1 MRRLKIGIRSQL
13 IIIVCFASL
22 FSLLILG
29 IVTGIYFS
37 VNLKNLRLERL
48 LVISQLK
55 RTQVQQAIQYI
66 AYQVMTVSEIDS
78 LTVPLSNYR
87 AGNNSKT
94 VFSEAQNYLQQ
105 YVLSTDSFISA
116 RLYDLDL
123 QVVASSFDNMTL
135 ISDSAQDVVY
145 PLRQNASIPQVLDT
159 QSGLFF
165 TGPIANNS
173 ENFNSM
179 YFMGITVPVL
189 SNSSIILSQPSIS
202 GYLTIIAS
210 AESIRSALNSTSEDD
225 YQAMAVEPVYGDPQQ
240 GIDNLQQ
247 NTYNGANQVIG
258 FKLVFPVQDSLLEAG
273 AIYNINSSSSM
284 KTALASNSGTA
295 TSVKSFFGK
304 KVSIGFSR
312 ISVQD
317 NLNWSIVIVQSSS
330 VFNGPANK
338 LRRITIGVVIGIGA
352 FMCLVTFP
360 LAVWFIRPITK
371 LKEATEAITKYKK
384 EKLNNVNSNGPN
396 SSTGSDSPNQPLL
409 DMGTGMGKRNSINS
423 SSISSSYST
432 GIRLPARIPRSKKIF
447 KDELTELS
455 EAFNIMTEELDKQY
469 THLEDR
475 VKSRT
480 KELEA
485 SKIEAESA
493 NEAKTVFIAN
503 ISHELRTPLNGI
515 LGMTSIAMEEEDPN
529 RIHDSLKLIHRSGEL
544 LLHILTELLTYS
556 KNTLNR
562 SKLEKSNFQILEIVY
577 QVRSIFN
584 KLAHDQ
590 RVNFKILVKPNI
602 FRKLI
607 IYGDSNRIIQ
617 IVMNLVSN
625 SLKFT
630 PVDGS
635 VGVSFKLLGEYD
647 HEKSKKLDYKKVCIL
662 NDSSTSTVVP
672 PPAPPSDTKPTPK
685 KSHIIDH
692 NNRSANT
699 TSPLTPVGKPTNT
712 KTSKGDTNNTINKDM
727 KVRKRNNNNKKRNHN
742 NNTNS
747 DVFKNRRLSGSQRFS
762 NIQEEELSPTAIDTD
777 VDKYLTSSTDSDN
790 ISVTTLSTAQYET
803 TIFESQF
810 KSKPL
815 PKLPIDAKSQLSEKV
830 EDNDMKEIIN
840 DDEEEDVSG
849 VGVVQVDD
857 DDEDTVNE
865 KQGNSS
871 SSSTSNSTNEK
882 QEEIS
887 PVSNNSTTVSIIRPR
902 HNMMPS
908 AQDFKSYPTFDKKPE
923 YDSNMSNNEIVKNN
937 RVFRIRNMYQ
947 PKVWVIQIEVTDT
960 GPGIE
965 PALQEK
971 VFEPFVQGDQT
982 LSRSYGGTGLGLSIC
997 RQLATMMHGTL
1008 TLKSTIGKG
1017 STFTLT
1023 LPLPQTGEIM
1033 VPPEDMAEFCEDE
1046 FNPAAKINRK
1056 VAFDDDGAENNNDNN
1071 NNNDDD
1077 DDDDDERLQG
1087 QEQEKT
1093 SREDTNEK
1101 QNVQSSH
1108 TFNISSSSTSSLPPN
1123 SSSSDS
1129 PLPTSDSSDIY
1140 GGVNKSETGNYGNN
1154 EVAKKRV
1161 ISTSSSLSTEGS
1173 SSKHNIGNEG
1183 NHGDDNNKNLTLT
1196 IDKPSLFT
1204 RGSTGTANSGTTS
1217 SHSDKKSSYPFVADH
1232 TTVLDDISHLR
1243 ILVAEDNMV
1252 NQEVIKRMLRL
1263 EGLTNLTMA
1272 CNGAEAIDFV
1282 KESIETNEIFDLIFM
1297 DVQMPKVD
1305 GLIATKMIRKNLQYN
1320 KPIIALTAFA
1330 DESNVKE
1337 CLNSGMSGFLAK
1349 PIRRTNL
1356 RKIIVEFLLNEVVTS

>member
-1 MRRLKIGIRSQL
+1 MRRLKIGIRPQL

-37 VNLKNLRLERL
+37 ANLKNLRLERL

-66 AYQVMTVSEIDS
+66 AYQVMTVSEVDS

-87 AGNNSKT
+87 AGNNSKA
-94 VFSEAQNYLQQ
+94 VFLEAQNYLQQ
-105 YVLSTDSFISA
+105 YVLTTDSFTAA

-135 ISDSAQDVVY
+135 ISESAQDVVY
-145 PLRQNASIPQVLDT
+145 PLQPNRSMPPVLGT
-159 QSGLFF
+159 PLGLYF

-173 ENFNSM
+173 DNFNSR

-189 SNSSIILSQPSIS
+189 SNSSIILLQPSIS
-202 GYLTIIAS
+202 GYLTIVAA

-225 YQAMAVEPVYGDPQQ
+225 YQALAVQPVYGDPQK
-240 GIDNLQQ
+240 GIDNLLQ
-247 NTYNGANQVIG
+247 NAYNGDNEVIG
-258 FKLVFPVQDSLLEAG
+258 FKLVFPVENSLLEAG
-273 AIYNINSSSSM
+273 TIYNINSSSSM

-295 TSVKSFFGK
+295 TGVKSFFGK
-304 KVSIGFSR
+304 KVAIGFSR

-317 NLNWSIVIVQSSS
+317 NLNWSIVIVQSNS

-338 LRRITIGVVIGIGA
+338 LRKITIGVVIGIGA
-352 FMCLVTFP
+352 FMCFVTFP

-384 EKLNNVNSNGPN
+384 EKLNSVNSNSPTSGSGSGSGFGSRAN
-396 SSTGSDSPNQPLL
+396 SDSSADQSLLL
-409 DMGTGMGKRNSINS
+409 DTGKRNSINS
-423 SSISSSYST
+423 SSFSSSYST

-475 VKSRT
+475 VKLRT

-485 SKIEAESA
+485 SKIQAEAA

-529 RIHDSLKLIHRSGEL
+529 VIHDSLKLIHRSGEL

-635 VGVSFKLLGEYD
+635 VSVSFKLLGEYD
-647 HEKSKKLDYKKVCIL
+647 HERSKKLDYKKVCIL
-662 NDSSTSTVVP
+662 NDSSSSTVAVP
-672 PPAPPSDTKPTPK
+672 PPTPPSDTKPNPKPKSTPTPK
-685 KSHIIDH
+685 PDPTRLHLVDH
-692 NNRSANT
+692 NNRLANT
-699 TSPLTPVGKPTNT
+699 TSPLTPVRKPTNQT
-712 KTSKGDTNNTINKDM
+712 KNKSITNNVTKQNMKIRKKKKTNKNLHNN
-727 KVRKRNNNNKKRNHN
+727 NNNNKND
-742 NNTNS
+742 NS
-747 DVFKNRRLSGSQRFS
+747 DFLMNRRLSGSHKF
-762 NIQEEELSPTAIDTD
+762 NNTNDEELSPTAIEKNI
-777 VDKYLTSSTDSDN
+777 DKYLTSSADSDN
-790 ISVTTLSTAQYET
+790 ISVTTLSTVQYET

-815 PKLPIDAKSQLSEKV
+815 PALPVDAKPQ
-830 EDNDMKEIIN
+830 
-840 DDEEEDVSG
+840 VSG
-849 VGVVQVDD
+849 KIDENDVNDEDPSGGSIKDD
-857 DDEDTVNE
+857 DSEDTINE
-865 KQGNSS
+865 KQGILSSPSS
-871 SSSTSNSTNEK
+871 SSSNEK
-882 QEEIS
+882 QENL
-887 PVSNNSTTVSIIRPR
+887 PRSNDSTTVTVTRPR
-902 HNMMPS
+902 HNMMPL

-937 RVFRIRNMYQ
+937 RVYRIRNMYQ

-1056 VAFDDDGAENNNDNN
+1056 VAFEDGDIDTESQQQENPSS
-1071 NNNDDD
+1071 
-1077 DDDDDERLQG
+1077 E
-1087 QEQEKT
+1087 
-1093 SREDTNEK
+1093 EDT
-1101 QNVQSSH
+1101 QGDRNVQSS
-1108 TFNISSSSTSSLPPN
+1108 TSSSPPN
-1123 SSSSDS
+1123 SSSTDS
-1129 PLPTSDSSDIY
+1129 ALPASDSSDIGGTNKSKTTSHGNNKNINAKKRIITNSSASSTKGTKRHTNNDGG
-1140 GGVNKSETGNYGNN
+1140 GGVN
-1154 EVAKKRV
+1154 
-1161 ISTSSSLSTEGS
+1161 
-1173 SSKHNIGNEG
+1173 G
-1183 NHGDDNNKNLTLT
+1183 NHSDDNKDLTLT
-1196 IDKPSLFT
+1196 IDKPLLFT

-1217 SHSDKKSSYPFVADH
+1217 SHSDKKILYPTPTTTTTTTTTTDH

-1243 ILVAEDNMV
+1243 VLVAEDNLV
-1252 NQEVIKRMLRL
+1252 NQEVISRMLKQ
-1263 EGLTNLTMA
+1263 EGITNLTMA
-1272 CNGAEAIDFV
+1272 CNGAKAIDFV
-1282 KESIETNEIFDLIFM
+1282 KESIENNENFDLIFM
-1297 DVQMPKVD
+1297 DVQMPEVD
-1305 GLIATKMIRKNLQYN
+1305 GLKATKMIRKNLQYN

-1337 CLNSGMSGFLAK
+1337 CLNSGMSGFITK
-1349 PIRRTNL
+1349 PISKTNIKKVL
-1356 RKIIVEFLLNEVVTS
+1356 VEFLSNEVVTS